1 VNILV
6 VEDDKDN
13 ADTLSALLRMH
24 GHRVD
29 VYSTAEDVIDRL
41 GDDDPAADAAVIDLR
56 LPGSDGTTVLRV
68 MRTLAKWKYVPVVL
82 TSGAVD
88 ELPGDSLFGGPSV
101 CLAKPFDIEC
111 LMDALDQASKIKV
124 RR

>member
-1 VNILV
+1 
-6 VEDDKDN
+6 
-13 ADTLSALLRMH
+13 
-24 GHRVD
+24 
-29 VYSTAEDVIDRL
+29 
-41 GDDDPAADAAVIDLR
+41 VIDLR

-111 LMDALDQASKIKV
+111 LMDAIDQASKIKV